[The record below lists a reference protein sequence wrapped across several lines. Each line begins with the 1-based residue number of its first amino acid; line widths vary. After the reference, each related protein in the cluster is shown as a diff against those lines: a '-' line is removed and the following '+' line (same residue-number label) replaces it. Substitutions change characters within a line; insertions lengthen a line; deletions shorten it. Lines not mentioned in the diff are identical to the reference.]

1 MTTEAD
7 MEFRLL
13 RAQQAERLLGD
24 ELVKGMVIAQKDRLF
39 TLWANTNPDD
49 SDKREKLYSEY
60 RGLLRIINELR
71 GYVNDGKVIEER
83 LKDAS

>member
-1 MTTEAD
+1 MTQKDIEYRT
-7 MEFRLL
+7 L
-13 RAQQAERLLGD
+13 RAQQAARLLGD
-24 ELVKGMVIAQKDRLF
+24 DLVKNMVVGQKDRLF

-71 GYVNDGKVIEER
+71 SYVNDGKLIEER